1 LQANKLTKMSLR
13 IYIKGPNKLGSP
25 NKGTSSASQLPQ
37 SKVARPSK
45 KCLHRDASKE
55 NSVVVEPAFQ
65 ESEYS
70 LRSFGDNTLSAPS
83 LMKKKMSSGFQN
95 DRYFEHSREEKIE
108 AYNPRSKQE
117 IQKDKQEYARKLIS
131 RNNLSDKQLR
141 TTVQDC
147 DNIIMSL
154 FEEVERLQDL
164 YSQKT
169 KEVEALR
176 DLDNS
181 LNNRNSKANY
191 EGAESETEKSDIVRL
206 RKENVRL
213 IDMVRRLTDSN
224 TELTEET
231 SLLREMASSSEQSLQ
246 KERESFKNLKEK
258 AEALVS
264 MNDDLNARL
273 EEKENETRKL
283 NNNLQQVYDKNL
295 KLALEIKTKEQTIE
309 ELKRAAFL
317 GEVNSSMRKS
327 NTFRLHNDDVN
338 TSTTVGY
345 GTGIYTVNLGNTPK
359 PESLRNSSVFP
370 KEDLNEWKS
379 KFETS
384 KNENSKLVKIIEG
397 NQQVIKDLKQTL
409 TSLETTNSQ
418 RFEELKNI
426 YENKI
431 KSLLNTKNDIK
442 GPSSY
447 SHSKRTSQDNMQL
460 PPYNQYI

>member
-1 LQANKLTKMSLR
+1 
-13 IYIKGPNKLGSP
+13 
-25 NKGTSSASQLPQ
+25 
-37 SKVARPSK
+37 
-45 KCLHRDASKE
+45 
-55 NSVVVEPAFQ
+55 
-65 ESEYS
+65 
-70 LRSFGDNTLSAPS
+70 
-83 LMKKKMSSGFQN
+83 
-95 DRYFEHSREEKIE
+95 
-108 AYNPRSKQE
+108 
-117 IQKDKQEYARKLIS
+117 
-131 RNNLSDKQLR
+131 
-141 TTVQDC
+141 
-147 DNIIMSL
+147 
-154 FEEVERLQDL
+154 
-164 YSQKT
+164 
-169 KEVEALR
+169 
-176 DLDNS
+176 LDNS

>member
-1 LQANKLTKMSLR
+1 MSLR

-37 SKVARPSK
+37 FNQIPQSKVAKPSK

-55 NSVVVEPAFQ
+55 NSAILEPAFQ

-70 LRSFGDNTLSAPS
+70 LRSYGDHTLSAPS
-83 LMKKKMSSGFQN
+83 LKKKMSTGFQN
-95 DRYFEHSREEKIE
+95 DRYFEHSGEEKIE
-108 AYNPRSKQE
+108 VYNPRSKQE
-117 IQKDKQEYARKLIS
+117 IQKDKQEYAKKLIN

-141 TTVQDC
+141 TTIQDC
-147 DNIIMSL
+147 DNLIMSL

-164 YSQKT
+164 YSQKN

-181 LNNRNSKANY
+181 KINF
-191 EGAESETEKSDIVRL
+191 EGAGSETEKSDIVRL

-231 SLLREMASSSEQSLQ
+231 SLLREMASSSEQNLQ
-246 KERESFKNLKEK
+246 KERESFKNLRDK
-258 AEALVS
+258 AESLVT
-264 MNDDLNARL
+264 MNDELNARL

-295 KLALEIKTKEQTIE
+295 KLVLDIKTKEQTIE
-309 ELKRAAFL
+309 EFKRTAFL

-338 TSTTVGY
+338 TSTTIGY

-359 PESLRNSSVFP
+359 PESLKNSSVFP
-370 KEDLNEWKS
+370 KEDLNEWKT

-397 NQQVIKDLKQTL
+397 NQQVIKDLKQAL
-409 TSLETTNSQ
+409 TSLETTNAQ
-418 RFEELKNI
+418 RFEELKTI

-431 KSLLNTKNDIK
+431 KSLLNTKNETK
-442 GPSSY
+442 VPSSY
-447 SHSKRTSQDNMQL
+447 HHSKKTSQENIHL
-460 PPYNQYI
+460 PPYNNQYL